1 MRNVPVKNRDPEF
14 NCHGWVDLAVMD
26 LYEAHYLTYEQYD
39 AGVDAMMAATLEAQD
54 ENIA

>member
-1 MRNVPVKNRDPEF
+1 MKNRDPEF